1 MLFGAQQ
8 VVRGSLK
15 WASRLGISPFLV
27 GLLLVAF
34 GTSVPEM
41 ATAFMSAYR
50 SDWPLVSG
58 NLIGSN
64 LFNILIV
71 LGISTL
77 FSPISISKKELKRN
91 FPVLLFCTLSL
102 IVALWDFHFDFQEAF
117 AFVGLYCAY
126 ILFLLFLQKKELK
139 EKNSSSDSSD
149 SSDSSGYSYGGM
161 AFQVILGFI
170 CLHFGGQGFIDSC
183 FHWVQQL
190 SWDSVKVG
198 VIIVALGTS
207 LPELVVSLWS
217 LWKKEDI
224 LALGNILGSNLL
236 NIWLI
241 LGLSRF
247 FLPQGN
253 PALVPSPV
261 LYRDSLFLLGIT
273 VLLVLFL
280 FLSRPHLLRKWQG
293 LVFLALYGFYALYL
307 L

>member
-1 MLFGAQQ
+1 MWGF
-8 VVRGSLK
+8 
-15 WASRLGISPFLV
+15 
-27 GLLLVAF
+27 
-34 GTSVPEM
+34 TVPI
-41 ATAFMSAYR
+41 F
-50 SDWPLVSG
+50 
-58 NLIGSN
+58 
-64 LFNILIV
+64 F
-71 LGISTL
+71 
-77 FSPISISKKELKRN
+77 FCFFSKKKNIKKKTL
-91 FPVLLFCTLSL
+91 PLILLTPL
-102 IVALWDFHFDFQEAF
+102 ILLAPL
-117 AFVGLYCAY
+117 
-126 ILFLLFLQKKELK
+126 ILLI
-139 EKNSSSDSSD
+139 